1 MRAVKPACGA
11 RLART
16 AGLACL
22 LAAAIAA
29 ADGPGATVRHQLSFP
44 DLHQQYVRVVST
56 FPAAGP
62 EFELLMANW
71 NPGSYV
77 IRDFAADI
85 DRIEVRDTANRPLP
99 VRKVR
104 KNAWSVQA
112 GGSDQVTVEYDVHA
126 GELSVNTS
134 WVSPDFVLLNGSS
147 VFLYTEASRPLP
159 QRVGIQPPPGVGQ
172 VYTSMIAAGEPVV
185 WQAANFDELVD
196 SPMVV
201 ARNEPRA
208 FRQDGH
214 GYQFLNIGHDALWDT
229 DRAVAD
235 VQKVVAAANALW
247 GEAPLQRDYWFL
259 NFLVERGGGLEHDHS
274 TVMMASR
281 WQMRERED
289 YIKWLS
295 LVAHEYFHLWNVRRM
310 RPAGIE
316 VYDYE
321 SEQYSTAL
329 WLAEG
334 FSSYYDNLLLSRAG
348 LITPA
353 EYFKRLAIDLHRLEM
368 TPGRALISLEQASR
382 DAWIRLYQPDANT
395 INSNIS
401 YYTKGAVVGF
411 ALDARIRAATDER
424 YSLDDVMRAMYAS
437 WGERGYPPGAFRD
450 AVEQV
455 AGSETRSW
463 LEPLLSTPAD
473 PEIDEALDYFGLQL
487 DRHPDKTAAEAAGN
501 PVAAGLG
508 VNWQP
513 EGETL
518 VVAAVIRGMN
528 ASEAGLLPGDELLAI
543 DGERVLKSN
552 LDDRLARL
560 RPGEVVQ
567 LTLARRERLM
577 QLTLP
582 LAEARPQNYEISLQD
597 NPGRRQ
603 KRRLRDWLAQDT

>member
-1 MRAVKPACGA
+1 MA
-11 RLART
+11 RIL
-16 AGLACL
+16 GLVCL
-22 LAAAIAA
+22 LSVPAAAAA
-29 ADGPGATVRHQLSFP
+29 EHAAFVEHELSFP
-44 DLHQQYVRVVST
+44 SLRQQYVRVVSS

-62 EFELLMANW
+62 ELELVMANW

-77 IRDFAADI
+77 IRDFSADV
-85 DRIEVRDTANRPLP
+85 DRIEARDAVGRPLP
-99 VRKVR
+99 IRKLR
-104 KNAWSVQA
+104 KNAWSVQT
-112 GGSDQVTVEYDVHA
+112 GGADQVTVEYDVHA

-134 WVSPDFVLLNGSS
+134 WASPDFVLINGSS
-147 VFLYTEASRPLP
+147 VFLYTDASRPLP
-159 QRVGIQPPPGVGQ
+159 QRIRVAAPPGVGQ
-172 VYTSMIAAGEPVV
+172 VYTSMQMAREGSA

-201 ARNEPRA
+201 TSSEPRY
-208 FRQDGH
+208 FQQDGH
-214 GYQFLNIGHDALWDT
+214 GYQFLNVGHDSLWDT

-235 VQKVVAAANALW
+235 VQAVVAAANALW
-247 GEAPLQRDYWFL
+247 GEVPLLRDYWFL

-316 VYDYE
+316 VYDFE

-348 LITPA
+348 LITPD

-382 DAWIRLYQPDANT
+382 DAWIRHYQPDANT

-401 YYTKGAVVGF
+401 YYTKGAVLGF
-411 ALDARIRAATDER
+411 ALDARIRAATEDR
-424 YSLDDVMRAMYAS
+424 KSLDDVMRAMYAS
-437 WGERGYPPGAFRD
+437 WDEHGYPPGAFRD
-450 AVEQV
+450 VVEQV
-455 AGSETRSW
+455 AGVETRAW

-473 PEIDEALDYFGLQL
+473 PDIDAALDYFGLQL

-508 VNWQP
+508 VNWQQ
-513 EGETL
+513 EGEAL
-518 VVAAVIRGMN
+518 VVAAVIRGMSG
-528 ASEAGLLPGDELLAI
+528 SEAGLLPGDELLAI

-560 RPGEVVQ
+560 RPGEVVE

-577 QLTLP
+577 QLSLP
-582 LAEARPQNYEISLQD
+582 LAEARPQDYEISLQE
-597 NPGRRQ
+597 NPARRQ
-603 KRRLRDWLAQDT
+603 KRRLQEWLLQDM